1 MSDLAVIGCGYVGSV
16 SAACLASLGHRVRAV
31 DVDEERVAR
40 LRRADP
46 PFVETGLPELVRHEA
61 NAGRLT
67 FGCDVRA
74 AVRDADAV
82 LICVATPTAP
92 SGESD
97 LSQLWGALVAVAPE
111 LRRDAVVV
119 LRSTVPVGTGDACV
133 DALRDATSARWTG
146 DVVTN
151 PEFLR
156 EGTAV
161 HDFLHPDRLVFGG
174 PAAVVAVLEDLY
186 RPLLAEE
193 DPLVF
198 RMDRRSAELVK
209 AGANAALAAKISL
222 ANEIADLCERTGAD
236 ARTVLP
242 AIGADTRIGASWLG
256 PGLGWGGSCLPK
268 DLAALISTGEG
279 VGLRTPLLRAVG
291 AVNADRVAVAM
302 QKLRAHLG
310 TVRGRHIAV
319 LGVAFK
325 AGTDDLRSSPSLAL
339 CARLLADGATVAAS
353 DPLVRFLP
361 DEWASVPLVADP
373 YAAARIADAIVL
385 TVRSNVAEDLD
396 PVRLASAMRGEVV
409 LDLPNA
415 LDPAGFAAAGLRV
428 VGTGWAPA
436 TLGAREV
443 FLTSPQG

>member
-1 MSDLAVIGCGYVGSV
+1 MSDIAVIGCGYVGSV

-46 PFVETGLPELVRHEA
+46 PFVETGLPELVGHEQR
-61 NAGRLT
+61 AGRLT
-67 FGCDVRA
+67 FGVDVGA
-74 AVRDADAV
+74 AVRRAGAV
-82 LICVATPTAP
+82 LICVATPVAA

-97 LSQLWGALVAVAPE
+97 LTQLWGALRAVAPA
-111 LRRDAVVV
+111 LRHDAVVV

-133 DALRDATSARWTG
+133 DAVRDASPGWAG

-174 PAAVVAVLEDLY
+174 PAAALAAVEDLY
-186 RPLLAEE
+186 RPLLAED
-193 DPLVF
+193 DPLIF

-222 ANEIADLCERTGAD
+222 ANEVADLCERTGAD

-268 DLAALISTGEG
+268 DLAALIG
-279 VGLRTPLLRAVG
+279 VADGLGLRTPLLRAVG
-291 AVNADRVAVAM
+291 AVNAERVPIAM
-302 QKLRAHLG
+302 RKLRTHLG
-310 TVRGRHIAV
+310 TVRGRRITV

-339 CARLLADGATVAAS
+339 CARILEEGATVVAS
-353 DPLVRFLP
+353 DPLVRQLP
-361 DEWASVPLVADP
+361 DAWAPVPLFVDP
-373 YAAARIADAIVL
+373 YAAVESADAVVL
-385 TVRSNVAEDLD
+385 TVPSNVAQDLV
-396 PVRLASAMRGEVV
+396 PARLARAMRGDLV
-409 LDLPNA
+409 LDLPNT
-415 LDPAGFAAAGLRV
+415 LDAAAFAAAGLTV

-436 TLGAREV
+436 PIGAGEV
-443 FLTSPQG
+443 FLTSP

>member
-1 MSDLAVIGCGYVGSV
+1 VSDLAVIGCGYVGSV

-31 DVDEERVAR
+31 DVDEERLAR
-40 LRRADP
+40 LRRGDP
-46 PFVETGLPELVRHEA
+46 PFVETGLPELVRHE
-61 NAGRLT
+61 
-67 FGCDVRA
+67 
-74 AVRDADAV
+74 RDARRLSFGADVPGAVSDANAV
-82 LICVATPTAP
+82 LICVATPTTS
-92 SGESD
+92 SGAAD
-97 LSQLWGALVAVAPE
+97 LTQLWRALDTIAPE
-111 LRRDAVVV
+111 LRPDAVVV

-133 DALRDATSARWTG
+133 DVLRDATGGAWTG

-174 PAAVVAVLEDLY
+174 PPAAVATIEALY
-186 RPLLAEE
+186 RPLLAE

-242 AIGADTRIGASWLG
+242 AIGADSRIGASWLG
-256 PGLGWGGSCLPK
+256 PGIGWGGSCLPK
-268 DLAALISTGEG
+268 DLAALIATGEA
-279 VGLRTPLLRAVG
+279 VGLSTPLLRAVG
-291 AVNADRVAVAM
+291 AVNADRVPIGM
-302 QKLRAHLG
+302 EKLRAHLG
-310 TVRGRHIAV
+310 TVRGRRIAV

-339 CARLLADGATVAAS
+339 CARLRDGGATVVAS
-353 DPLVRFLP
+353 DPLVRALP
-361 DEWASVPLVADP
+361 NEWTSVSLVPDAYDAADG
-373 YAAARIADAIVL
+373 ADALVL
-385 TVRSNVAEDLD
+385 TVPSNVAQDLD
-396 PVRLASAMRGEVV
+396 PTHLARVMRGDVV

-415 LDPAGFAAAGLRV
+415 LDAGAFADAGLSV
-428 VGTGWAPA
+428 VGTGWEPA
-436 TLGAREV
+436 ALGAGEV

>member
-46 PFVETGLPELVRHEA
+46 PFLETGLPELVRRQA

-67 FGCDVRA
+67 FGVDVGE

-82 LICVATPTAP
+82 LICVATPTEA
-92 SGESD
+92 SGGSD
-97 LSQLWGALVAVAPE
+97 LSQLWGALLAVAPE

-133 DALRDATSARWTG
+133 VALRDATSARWAG

-174 PAAVVAVLEDLY
+174 PAGAVAVVEDLY
-186 RPLLAEE
+186 RPLLAE
-193 DPLVF
+193 DHPFVF

-268 DLAALISTGEG
+268 DLAALIATGDG
-279 VGLRTPLLRAVG
+279 VGLPTPLLHAVG
-291 AVNADRVAVAM
+291 AVNADRVTLAM
-302 QKLRAHLG
+302 RKLRAHLG
-310 TVRGRHIAV
+310 TVVGRHIAV

-353 DPLVRFLP
+353 DPLVRVLP
-361 DEWASVPLVADP
+361 EEWSSIALTADP
-373 YAAARIADAIVL
+373 YTAAHGADAVVL
-385 TVRSNVAEDLD
+385 TVPSNVAQDLD
-396 PVRLASAMRGEVV
+396 PARLAHPMRGDIV

-415 LDPAGFAAAGLRV
+415 LDAAAFAAAGLTV
-428 VGTGWAPA
+428 MGTGWAPA
-436 TLGAREV
+436 AVGAAEV

>member
-1 MSDLAVIGCGYVGSV
+1 VSDIAVIGCGYVGSV

-31 DVDEERVAR
+31 DVDEERVAC

-46 PFVETGLPELVRHEA
+46 PFVETGLPALLRHGQR
-61 NAGRLT
+61 AGRLA
-67 FGCDVRA
+67 FGLDARR

-82 LICVATPTAP
+82 LICVATPTAA
-92 SGESD
+92 SGRSD
-97 LSQLWGALVAVAPE
+97 LTQLWGALTAVAPA
-111 LRRDAVVV
+111 LRHDAVVV

-133 DALRDATSARWTG
+133 EAVREASPMWSG
-146 DVVTN
+146 EVVTN

-174 PAAVVAVLEDLY
+174 PAAAVAVVEDLY
-186 RPLLAEE
+186 RPLLVE
-193 DPLVF
+193 DDPVVF

-209 AGANAALAAKISL
+209 AGGNAALAAKISL
-222 ANEIADLCERTGAD
+222 ANELADLCERTGAD

-268 DLAALISTGEG
+268 DLAALVETGDG

-291 AVNADRVAVAM
+291 SVNAERVTIAM
-302 QKLRAHLG
+302 HKLHSSLG
-310 TVRGRHIAV
+310 TVRGRRIAV

-339 CARLLADGATVAAS
+339 CARLLDEGATVVAS
-353 DPLVRFLP
+353 DPLVRRLP
-361 DEWASVPLVADP
+361 DAWRSVPLFADP
-373 YAAARIADAIVL
+373 YEAARSADAVVL
-385 TVRSNVAEDLD
+385 TVPSNVAQDLV
-396 PVRLASAMRGEVV
+396 PAPLARAMRGDLV

-415 LDPAGFAAAGLRV
+415 LDPAPFVAAGLTV

-436 TLGAREV
+436 AVGAGEV

>member
-1 MSDLAVIGCGYVGSV
+1 VSRLAVIGCGYVGSV

-31 DVDEERVAR
+31 DVDGSRVAQ
-40 LRRADP
+40 LADATA
-46 PFVETGLPELVRHEA
+46 PFVETGLPEVLRRELD
-61 NAGRLT
+61 AGRLS
-67 FGCDVRA
+67 FGGDVER
-74 AVRDADAV
+74 AVRGADAV
-82 LICVATPTAP
+82 LICVATPTSP
-92 SGESD
+92 SGTAD
-97 LSQLWGALVAVAPE
+97 LAQLWGALDAIAPA

-133 DALRDATSARWTG
+133 AYLREVTANRWHG
-146 DVVTN
+146 DVVIN

-174 PAAVVAVLEDLY
+174 PRTATDVVERFYDRITED
-186 RPLLAEE
+186 

-236 ARTVLP
+236 ARIVLP

-268 DLAALISTGEG
+268 DLAALIATGDA
-279 VGLRTPLLRAVG
+279 VAVATPLLHATR
-291 AVNADRVAVAM
+291 AVNATRIEVAVD
-302 QKLRAHLG
+302 KLETALG
-310 TVRGRHIAV
+310 GIRGRRIGV

-339 CARLLADGATVAAS
+339 CARLLDDGATVVAS
-353 DPLVRFLP
+353 DPLVRGLP
-361 DEWASVPLVADP
+361 DRFETLAFVGDA
-373 YAAARIADAIVL
+373 YAAAEDADAIVV
-385 TVRSNVAEDLD
+385 TVPSNVAHDLD
-396 PVRLASAMRGEVV
+396 PVRTARAMRGRLV

-415 LDPAGFAAAGLRV
+415 LDPGSFAAAGLDV
-428 VGTGWAPA
+428 VGTGWAPG
-436 TLGAREV
+436 TLARGEV

>member
-1 MSDLAVIGCGYVGSV
+1 MPGHRARRAHPRLAPTRVRARRGGARGAVARRRTGRAMSDLAVIGCGYVGSV

-46 PFVETGLPELVRHEA
+46 PCVETGLPELVRHEA

-174 PAAVVAVLEDLY
+174 PGAALDVVERFYARLRDEH
-186 RPLLAEE
+186 
-193 DPLVF
+193 PLVF

-222 ANEIADLCERTGAD
+222 ANEVADLCERTGAD
-236 ARTVLP
+236 ARVVLP
-242 AIGADTRIGASWLG
+242 AIGADARIGASWLG

-268 DLAALISTGEG
+268 DLAALIATADAA
-279 VGLRTPLLRAVG
+279 GLGTPLLHAVG
-291 AVNADRVAVAM
+291 AVNETRID
-302 QKLRAHLG
+302 
-310 TVRGRHIAV
+310 
-319 LGVAFK
+319 
-325 AGTDDLRSSPSLAL
+325 
-339 CARLLADGATVAAS
+339 VAA
-353 DPLVRFLP
+353 RK
-361 DEWASVPLVADP
+361 
-373 YAAARIADAIVL
+373 
-385 TVRSNVAEDLD
+385 
-396 PVRLASAMRGEVV
+396 LA
-409 LDLPNA
+409 
-415 LDPAGFAAAGLRV
+415 
-428 VGTGWAPA
+428 
-436 TLGAREV
+436 
-443 FLTSPQG
+443 